1 MGPVRDGDTALVD
14 RSPSKPGALKAEGL
28 LLLAAAIWGLAFV
41 AQRVGMEHTGPFT
54 FNAVRFALG
63 SGALALVLAIR
74 RRRGGRVARAPD
86 DRRWKLIG
94 AGVAGG
100 VLFLGASLQQSGVV
114 HTTAGKAGFITGLYV
129 VIVPLLGLFWRQRP
143 GAGTWVGA
151 TVSVVGLYLLC
162 ASDIL
167 AISRGD
173 SLVLAGAF
181 FWAAHVLII
190 GWLTKRLDPLV
201 LALLQFVVCSALSF
215 AAALLVEE
223 IILADIVRA
232 AAPILYSGFLSVGVA
247 YTLQVVAQRR
257 VPPAHAAIILSL
269 ETVFAVLGGWVVLSE
284 TLSARGLAG
293 CGLML
298 TGMLLS
304 QLGPRGARA
313 PALHAPME
321 GQDEP

>member
-1 MGPVRDGDTALVD
+1 MGAARYGDAALVG
-14 RSPSKPGALKAEGL
+14 RSPSKPGTLKAEGL
-28 LLLAAAIWGLAFV
+28 LLLAAAIWGFAFV

-74 RRRGGRVARAPD
+74 RRRAGQVARAPD
-86 DRRWKLIG
+86 DRRWMLIG

-100 VLFLGASLQQSGVV
+100 VLFLGASLQQSGLV

-129 VIVPLLGLFWRQRP
+129 VIVPLLGLFWKQRP

-151 TVSVVGLYLLC
+151 TVSVVGLYFLC

-167 AISRGD
+167 ALGRGD

-201 LALLQFVVCSALSF
+201 LALLQFVVCSVLSF

-284 TLSARGLAG
+284 TLSARALAG
-293 CGLML
+293 CALML

-304 QLGPRGARA
+304 QLGPRVARA
-313 PALHAPME
+313 PALHAPRE